1 VGRLLPLLAVFAL
14 SAGALAQSG
23 PVVVGPGDKIK
34 LENVALQHFLARS
47 PEAQSLASEL
57 HTALGGGLEFSM
69 LYALTPEKA
78 FLDPATSPALASA
91 PAPKCQNWKQIG
103 ADYLVQ
109 GQVDVTPEAMHVTYR
124 VWDVVKCSAKVVSKQ
139 RAARPE
145 NARRLGKSIADE
157 IVGALTGVPGVA
169 DTEMAYVSSRIGSKE
184 VFVMDA
190 NGDSQRAATRWGTIT
205 TFPTWDP
212 DGTGLVLTTYRYRN
226 RPWLFSLKRGG
237 LPSGRLFQSLP
248 DSTRLYRGVYDPSGA
263 RLAVVGSVDGVSEIF
278 TAANGGA
285 LKRLT
290 KDRYIDVGPTWSPDG
305 RQIAF
310 VSDRTGAPQ
319 LYVMKDDGSGVRRLT
334 FDGAYNTSPS
344 WSPDGE
350 WIAFET
356 RINSQFDIWKIRP
369 TGGPS
374 IPVVSHPR
382 SDEHP
387 SWSPDG
393 RLIAFS
399 STRYGRPDIY
409 VASGAG
415 EARDLPARRITDR
428 GDNTHPAWGPRRTK

>member
-1 VGRLLPLLAVFAL
+1 VRFAVAAAVVWSLASA
-14 SAGALAQSG
+14 AGAQTG
-23 PVVVGPGDKIK
+23 VVGPGGGIK
-34 LENVALQHFLARS
+34 LEKVAVQRFLARS
-47 PEAQSLASEL
+47 PEAQSLAQEL
-57 HTALGGGLEFSM
+57 GAGLGGGLEFSM
-69 LYALTPEKA
+69 LYALTPEGA
-78 FLDPATSPALASA
+78 FIDPVTSPALASS

-109 GQVDVTPEAMHVTYR
+109 GQLDVTPEAMRVTYR
-124 VWDVVKCSAKVVSKQ
+124 VWDVVRCSAKIAAKQ
-139 RAARPE
+139 RTARPE

-157 IVGALTGVPGVA
+157 IVGALTGTPGVA

-190 NGDSQRAATRWGTIT
+190 NGDNQRAATRWGTIS
-205 TFPTWDP
+205 TFPSWDP
-212 DGTGLVLTTYRYRN
+212 DGSGLVLTTYRYRS

-237 LPSGRLFQSLP
+237 QPSGRLFQSLP
-248 DSTRLYRGVYDPSGA
+248 DSTRLYRGVYDPSGT
-263 RLAVVGSVDGVSEIF
+263 RLAIVASVDGVSEIF
-278 TAANGGA
+278 TAVNGGG
-285 LKRLT
+285 LTRLT
-290 KDRYIDVGPTWSPDG
+290 KDRYIDVGPAWSPDG
-305 RQIAF
+305 QKLAF

-319 LYVMKDDGSGVRRLT
+319 LYVMNADGSGVRRLT
-334 FDGAYNTSPS
+334 FDGSYNTSPS

-399 STRYGRPDIY
+399 STRYGRPDVY
-409 VASGAG
+409 VAAG
-415 EARDLPARRITDR
+415 VGESRDLPARRITNR
-428 GDNTHPAWGPRRTK
+428 GDNTHPAWGPRRTR